1 MDPQK
6 QFLVKVS
13 FVGNFLFSENASS
26 AILLALVLGY
36 HLSGIIDRNQLGA
49 TRRGCSIP
57 TGFYYLLGVY
67 GFLEMSVPLRVI
79 FELGHMV
86 CLLVWGTRPHRNK
99 QTCRG

>member
-36 HLSGIIDRNQLGA
+36 HFLGLLAGTSLGQQGGVVQYQQDFII
-49 TRRGCSIP
+49 S
-57 TGFYYLLGVY
+57 
-67 GFLEMSVPLRVI
+67 
-79 FELGHMV
+79 
-86 CLLVWGTRPHRNK
+86 
-99 QTCRG
+99 